1 MKLKIVENLSKKF
14 TKTASVEM
22 KKEVKKTAIDLIPGL
37 LAFAGMIAGV
47 LLFREIGSGDSGSSI
62 TPTRTISHTTVNNYF
77 FNDVSE
83 ETILKM
89 MDLDDMD
96 D

>member
-1 MKLKIVENLSKKF
+1 MKLKIVENLSKRF

-22 KKEVKKTAIDLIPGL
+22 KKEVKKTAIDLIPGI
-37 LAFAGMIAGV
+37 LAFAGMIAGI
-47 LLFREIGSGDSGSSI
+47 LLFREIDGGESGSSV
-62 TPTRTISHTTVNNYF
+62 TPTRTVSHTTINNYF

-83 ETILKM
+83 DMILKM
-89 MDLDDMD
+89 LDDVD